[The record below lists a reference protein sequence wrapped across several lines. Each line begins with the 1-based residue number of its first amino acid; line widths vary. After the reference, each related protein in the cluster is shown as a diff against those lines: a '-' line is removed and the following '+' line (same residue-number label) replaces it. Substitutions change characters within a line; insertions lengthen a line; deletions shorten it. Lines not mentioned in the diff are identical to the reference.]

1 MLLPFRVAFFNDLLG
16 LKGTTNS
23 PDESAAARIWVR
35 NLSIQ
40 VGVSKRLEPSS
51 PDVAVVAA
59 FFLFFFLSHCCF
71 FFFLFFLH
79 KEFQKKTKKKQQQ
92 QKRPEQQ
99 QEEGEIQVMAAGSAK
114 AWPQQL
120 DMTIISTAFSWHSIL
135 SSS

>member
-51 PDVAVVAA
+51 PDVAIVAA
-59 FFLFFFLSHCCF
+59 FFLFFFSFITFVFFYLF
-71 FFFLFFLH
+71 FF
-79 KEFQKKTKKKQQQ
+79 EQGIPKKNKKKQQQ

>member
-1 MLLPFRVAFFNDLLG
+1 M
-16 LKGTTNS
+16 S
-23 PDESAAARIWVR
+23 
-35 NLSIQ
+35 
-40 VGVSKRLEPSS
+40 PSS
-51 PDVAVVAA
+51 R
-59 FFLFFFLSHCCF
+59 LFFSFFSFLTVVF

-79 KEFQKKTKKKQQQ
+79 KEFQKKKQKKQQQ